1 MAVQAPKLRKR
12 AALTPADCSQF
23 LAATYVLTSTKASF
37 FKSSIFE
44 WNLVENGGF
53 KFVFQAL
60 KDLKKVQS
68 EFLSPVIL
76 SKPISVSDHFTTF
89 INLFALMSF

>member
-1 MAVQAPKLRKR
+1 M
-12 AALTPADCSQF
+12 
-23 LAATYVLTSTKASF
+23 LTSTKASF

-44 WNLVENGGF
+44 WNLVGNGGF